1 MDVQVDFV
9 ASLSNKRRP
18 QKPIEPE
25 VDVPSIGM
33 PSPLSM
39 DNVVPAR
46 QPKKVYEAT
55 VHQTFTR
62 QNPVQG
68 LSERYSVA
76 PTKEILKK
84 KK

>member
-1 MDVQVDFV
+1 MEVKDYFV

-25 VDVPSIGM
+25 VPIPSIGM
-33 PSPLSM
+33 PLPLSM
-39 DNVVPAR
+39 DNLVPAR
-46 QPKKVYEAT
+46 QPKKVYEPK
-55 VHQTFTR
+55 VHQTSTK

-76 PTKEILKK
+76 PTKKILRRK
-84 KK
+84 